1 MINANEA
8 KKISE
13 DRFNRLLHA
22 AEREI
27 YDAAMRGLRETKLV
41 RENPYSFSLAN
52 TLKELGY
59 TIEDYNDGVY
69 WYLTIKW

>member
-27 YDAAMRGLRETKLV
+27 YDAAMRGLHETKLV

-59 TIEDYNDGVY
+59 TIEDYNDSVY